1 MYTIKDLQV
10 AYKLWGFE
18 RSSPSSPPPCSSRH
32 LQLPAP
38 CSGKSCQNYERRI
51 WEEKFGNLREMQQN
65 MKFQVHIWRIFSIPG
80 VQSLQLSLIG
90 KEPNVTQF
98 NSWKLIELNIFIHDS
113 SDSTQIY
120 LKFYHRNIWR
130 ILNPDISNNSPTVSI
145 KQPKTSA
152 EGNQ

>member
-10 AYKLWGFE
+10 ADRLWGFE

-65 MKFQVHIWRIFSIPG
+65 MYEVSGSNIKSWRIFSIPG

-113 SDSTQIY
+113 SDPTQIY
-120 LKFYHRNIWR
+120 LKFHHRNIR
-130 ILNPDISNNSPTVSI
+130 RNLNPDISNNTPTV
-145 KQPKTSA
+145 
-152 EGNQ
+152 